1 MRNFSALNFIFA
13 EGFSYFLI
21 LKKNLQN
28 YLEEINYMHNVPIYV
43 ALIGMKIKFLPSIF
57 FAKLTHP

>member
-43 ALIGMKIKFLPSIF
+43 ALIGMKIKLF
-57 FAKLTHP
+57 FKM